1 MLTLSDRSMISAY
14 TFLSLRRNENYYL
27 YMCHGCGQLYGSA
40 AGFPV
45 IPAGPE
51 FRVRARGPQDPY

>member
-1 MLTLSDRSMISAY
+1 MSKQVLKEIA
-14 TFLSLRRNENYYL
+14 N

-51 FRVRARGPQDPY
+51 FQVGTRGPQDPN